1 MTGEA
6 RLQATDLACRRGG
19 RTVFEGLSFSLGEGG
34 ALLVTGPN
42 GAGKS
47 SLLRLLAGLLMPAA
61 GAIANPF
68 PTAWL
73 GHDNALKSER
83 RLIDEL
89 RFWAAIDGVDAARID
104 AALDRFDL
112 DAIAALPVR
121 VLSSGQKRRA
131 ALARTWA
138 SGARLWLLDEPSVG
152 LDVANVARL
161 SDAMRDHRAGGGLVI
176 ATSHVDIGLA
186 DAAELAL

>member
-1 MTGEA
+1 MNGGA
-6 RLQATDLACRRGG
+6 RLEVSDLACRRGG
-19 RTVFEGLSFSLGEGG
+19 RTVFEGLSFGLGAGQ

-47 SLLRLLAGLLMPAA
+47 SLLRLLAGLLTPAA
-61 GAIANPF
+61 GEIANPF
-68 PTAWL
+68 ATAWL
-73 GHDNALKSER
+73 GHDNALKAER

-89 RFWAAIDGVDAARID
+89 RFWAAVDGTPAARID

-161 SDAMRDHRAGGGLVI
+161 SDAMREHRAAGGLVI
-176 ATSHVDIGLA
+176 ATSHVDIGLD

>member
-19 RTVFEGLSFSLGEGG
+19 RTVFEGVSFGLGAGE

-47 SLLRLLAGLLMPAA
+47 SLLRLLAGLLTPA
-61 GAIANPF
+61 GGTIANPF
-68 PTAWL
+68 ATAWL

-89 RFWAAIDGVDAARID
+89 RFWAAIDGVADDRID

-112 DAIAALPVR
+112 DAIAALPMR

-138 SGARLWLLDEPSVG
+138 SDARLWLLDEPSVG

-161 SDAMRDHRAGGGLVI
+161 AAAMREHRAGGGLVI